1 MKVAIQELRSA
12 FRSFDKWKT
21 YGFAR
26 DLKKAGKVRQLDIYD
41 AAALV
46 GILPS
51 VARMRLADLE
61 KQKGGSDE

>member
-1 MKVAIQELRSA
+1 MMTKAIQELRSA

-26 DLKKAGKVRQLDIYD
+26 DLMKAGKVSRLDIYD

-61 KQKGGSDE
+61 KQEGGE